1 MPPAQTAS
9 RECRPGSSRR
19 SACKRSTS
27 APRQPGTKHPG
38 SSIGQH
44 QSSQPNA
51 GPRASSRGA
60 CGGVGRTLT
69 SRRIVTS
76 LYSTATK
83 TSHVR
88 ANNAS
93 PSDQSVFIR
102 VNKRIASARAH
113 PIRRCRVQAPRR
125 RGQERR
131 LVRWRD
137 PAWQRRCNGPC
148 PALHEEQ
155 KHGLSTANG
164 FRQQAEND
172 NGAGTIG
179 NASRSRRGDTGA
191 VMHDR
196 RPQDILARSSR
207 SPCRQQT
214 PSSANPCSS

>member
-1 MPPAQTAS
+1 M
-9 RECRPGSSRR
+9 
-19 SACKRSTS
+19 
-27 APRQPGTKHPG
+27 
-38 SSIGQH
+38 
-44 QSSQPNA
+44 
-51 GPRASSRGA
+51 
-60 CGGVGRTLT
+60 T

-148 PALHEEQ
+148 PALRAEQ
-155 KHGLSTANG
+155 MHGLRQRVG
-164 FRQQAEND
+164 RQQAEND
-172 NGAGTIG
+172 NLQAPSAMPAGVEG
-179 NASRSRRGDTGA
+179 EDTGA